1 MYLEHDA
8 FVQNGLEWDQD
19 QVDMIEEFKIRKAE
33 LDEKY
38 DREVLKVGLGP
49 KSYVP
54 GTKAEVVEPEY
65 QEYDGAGEDENLSE
79 SSLAV
84 MSELDMFEKTYMSE
98 YEKVYLKDKE
108 DNKDLNNL
116 AI

>member
-1 MYLEHDA
+1 
-8 FVQNGLEWDQD
+8 
-19 QVDMIEEFKIRKAE
+19 
-33 LDEKY
+33 
-38 DREVLKVGLGP
+38 
-49 KSYVP
+49 
-54 GTKAEVVEPEY
+54 
-65 QEYDGAGEDENLSE
+65 
-79 SSLAV
+79 